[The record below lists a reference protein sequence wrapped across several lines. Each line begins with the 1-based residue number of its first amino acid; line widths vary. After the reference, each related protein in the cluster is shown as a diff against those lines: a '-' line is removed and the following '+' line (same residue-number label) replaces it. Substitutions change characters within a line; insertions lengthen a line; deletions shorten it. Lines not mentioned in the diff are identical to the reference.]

1 VVVIDRLLEQTI
13 ALEEP
18 TRWVVWCA
26 CEHAHFVTTFDQSA
40 RQVIYPEILGPKVL
54 GDNEN
59 FHGIDYQIEGSVF
72 FNKPPGGFIL

>member
-1 VVVIDRLLEQTI
+1 
-13 ALEEP
+13 
-18 TRWVVWCA
+18 
-26 CEHAHFVTTFDQSA
+26 VTTFDQSA